1 MLNKCLSGWKCCIV
15 PKTTGQFQQSKV
27 YKTSISPHVFLNR
40 ATHSAQNKHVFF
52 PYVHIWPYKK
62 LQTKPVAHDFDET
75 FLRSVSLVTALIL
88 KQSNFCYVELNSSM
102 QLRVFG
108 RLVLPP
114 MLTAH
119 LESLTSSK
127 TQIGCWNANLVSTLG
142 VTPPLSCLLK
152 NPSYTPASSLLCW

>member
-127 TQIGCWNANLVSTLG
+127 TQIWMSKCQSGKYPGCD
-142 VTPPLSCLLK
+142 PPLLPFEKS
-152 NPSYTPASSLLCW
+152 

>member
-1 MLNKCLSGWKCCIV
+1 MYRPICLIKALQLNVQQILIWLEMLHSPKNNWFSRVKCIKRPYRHMFFLTEQHTRQ
-15 PKTTGQFQQSKV
+15 KT
-27 YKTSISPHVFLNR
+27 N
-40 ATHSAQNKHVFF
+40 VFF
-52 PYVHIWPYKK
+52 RYVHIWPYKK

-88 KQSNFCYVELNSSM
+88 KQSNFCHVELNSSM

-114 MLTAH
+114 LLTAH

-127 TQIGCWNANLVSTLG
+127 TQIGC
-142 VTPPLSCLLK
+142 
-152 NPSYTPASSLLCW
+152 